1 MTHYNALNVK
11 LSNSQSNKLKYAVKD
26 GTEVT
31 LKLSSNA
38 VSGSNDATSF
48 PWKLL
53 LTSEQVSMLSKA
65 FLNNSSANVKLSK
78 TRLHETGKSGR
89 FLGRLLWT
97 LLKTG
102 LPLMK
107 NVLKPLEMYLK
118 DYIK

>member
-1 MTHYNALNVK
+1 MD
-11 LSNSQSNKLKYAVKD
+11 VKD

-48 PWKLL
+48 PQKLL
-53 LTSEQVSMLSKA
+53 LTSKQVSMLSMA
-65 FLNNSSANVKLSK
+65 FPNNSSANVKLSK
-78 TRLHETGKSGR
+78 TRLHETGKSGG

-102 LPLMK
+102 LPSME

-118 DYIK
+118 DYIR